1 MFSVGSAIRVQK
13 EKEKAETKQM
23 TEFGKICNEA
33 KIAANET
40 RKVPYE
46 LPHGFT
52 IHRVTLDN
60 QYWTLL
66 CNGNFVFCGS
76 LDECFIAF
84 GSHLQGV
91 GK

>member
-13 EKEKAETKQM
+13 EKEIEETKRM

-33 KIAANET
+33 KIAANKK
-40 RKVPYE
+40 RKVQYE

-60 QYWTLL
+60 KNWTLL
-66 CNGNFVFCGS
+66 CNGSFVFCGS
-76 LDECFIAF
+76 LDGCFIAF
-84 GSHLQGV
+84 GSHLAGI

>member
-13 EKEKAETKQM
+13 EKAETKRM
-23 TEFGKICNEA
+23 TEFGKICNDA
-33 KIAANET
+33 KIAANKK
-40 RKVPYE
+40 RKVRYE

-52 IHRVTLDN
+52 IHRVTLDD
-60 QYWTLL
+60 QYYTLL

-76 LDECFIAF
+76 LDGCFIAF
-84 GSHLQGV
+84 GSHLAGV